1 MMVASGPWGWSFSFH
16 SRMHSFSLEFPVVQF
31 IKDPGL
37 SLQRLGAKKRDAHP
51 FIHTFICSPPHD
63 RAFSRS
69 RLNSVPL
76 ILTTSPP
83 PAPPSHKKK
92 RIFFSNLEPPHTLRI
107 WWVKCPSPG
116 LWLARWLW
124 LASSLCYPPP
134 KMCTLRPWLPMGLA
148 ACSCCN
154 PGPWLPNHLYASLL
168 VWEFQSETGSGPVC
182 NFWWCSKI
190 FFNILK

>member
-83 PAPPSHKKK
+83 PAPPSHEKK
-92 RIFFSNLEPPHTLRI
+92 RIFFQTWNHHILSAYDGWSAHHQDCD
-107 WWVKCPSPG
+107 WPG
-116 LWLARWLW
+116 DCDLLPLSATH
-124 LASSLCYPPP
+124 PP
-134 KMCTLRPWLPMGLA
+134 KCVHSDLGSQWGWRHAPAATLAHGFRTIYMLP
-148 ACSCCN
+148 C
-154 PGPWLPNHLYASLL
+154 W
-168 VWEFQSETGSGPVC
+168 FGSFKVKQEVVQYVI
-182 NFWWCSKI
+182 SDDA
-190 FFNILK
+190 LKYFLI